1 MGTSEYGHAL
11 WLPWREGRV
20 ASNRGME
27 GAVKQKK
34 KKFKDSERSVVARHS
49 GRGREMTRW
58 ITEDHRAVK
67 LF

>member
-20 ASNRGME
+20 ASNRGIE

-34 KKFKDSERSVVARHS
+34 KKKFKDSEVIA
-49 GRGREMTRW
+49 M
-58 ITEDHRAVK
+58 ICQK
-67 LF
+67 LHIP